1 MYLSNGF
8 KLPLISQR
16 LSFNLEHFTASQQE
30 EFPGVILEISHIPDP
45 GNSQCRGSIERK
57 AAPVPSQLK
66 GIERIIEHTDGNE
79 RLVYNKSNGT
89 KDVGILEVDLSV
101 SNGIGRVQQDLT
113 FSVELDA
120 VSGFVDAV
128 GRFDEGEVG
137 NTLGLHTDVL
147 LVHVLDVVDVITRA
161 HGHCL

>member
-1 MYLSNGF
+1 M
-8 KLPLISQR
+8 
-16 LSFNLEHFTASQQE
+16 
-30 EFPGVILEISHIPDP
+30 
-45 GNSQCRGSIERK
+45 
-57 AAPVPSQLK
+57 
-66 GIERIIEHTDGNE
+66 EHTDGNK

-101 SNGIGRVQQDLT
+101 SNGIGWVQEDLT

-137 NTLGLHTDVL
+137 DTLGLHTDVL

-161 HGHCL
+161 HRHCLWAHW